1 MENILEVIVK
11 TTRTRITETQRA
23 FPLAELKQ
31 KAEAMNVDTGFPF
44 YKALQG
50 KEMAFICEVK
60 KASPSK
66 GVIAEEFD
74 FLDIAKQYEQA
85 GANAISCLTE
95 PYYFLGRDDYLKQ
108 IAQNVSIPVL
118 RKDFTVSEYMIYEAK
133 VLGASAILLVCSI
146 LKEGQLE
153 EYLEL
158 AHSLGLSALVEA
170 RTAEEVKKA
179 VEVGAKII
187 GINNRDLESFH
198 IDMTHSQQLRN
209 LVPDSCIFVSE
220 SGIQTPEDVT
230 KLKEIGTNAVLVG
243 EALMRA
249 ENKAQMLKVLRGD
262 VQN

>member
-1 MENILEVIVK
+1 M
-11 TTRTRITETQRA
+11 RS
-23 FPLAELKQ
+23 
-31 KAEAMNVDTGFPF
+31 
-44 YKALQG
+44 
-50 KEMAFICEVK
+50 K

-66 GVIAEEFD
+66 GVISEEFD
-74 FLDIAKQYEQA
+74 FLDIAKQYEKA

-95 PYYFLGRDDYLKQ
+95 PYYFLGRDEHLKQ

-133 VLGASAILLVCSI
+133 VLGASAVLLICSI

-198 IDMTHSQQLRN
+198 IDMSQSQQLRS

-220 SGIQTPEDVT
+220 SGIQTPQDVT

-249 ENKAQMLKVLRGD
+249 ENKAQTLKLLRGEA
-262 VQN
+262 

>member
-11 TTRTRITETQRA
+11 ATRTRITETQRIC
-23 FPLAELKQ
+23 PLAELKQ
-31 KAEAMNVDTGFPF
+31 KAEAMNTNTGFPF
-44 YKALQG
+44 YKALQS
-50 KEMAFICEVK
+50 KDMAFICEVK

-66 GVIAEEFD
+66 GVISEEFD
-74 FLDIAKQYEQA
+74 FLDIAKQYEKA

-95 PYYFLGRDDYLKQ
+95 PYYFLGRDEHLKQ

-133 VLGASAILLVCSI
+133 VLGASAVLLICSI
-146 LKEGQLE
+146 LEGQLE

-198 IDMTHSQQLRN
+198 IDMSQSQQLRS

-220 SGIQTPEDVT
+220 SGIQTPQDVT

-249 ENKAQMLKVLRGD
+249 ENKAQTLKLLRGEA
-262 VQN
+262 